1 LIDLNGTLLFQ
12 FVNFFILVAILA
24 KFAYKPILK
33 VLEDRRNKIATDISS
48 AEEARATAEK
58 LKADYEAQL
67 QKAHTEA
74 QAIVDKAVKQ
84 ADKEAQAQLDAIR
97 AQIAREK
104 EIAQAEIVN
113 EREAAIREMRNEV
126 VTLSMAVAEKLLQK
140 NMDTDMNQKL
150 VAECLKSFDKQAAA
164 GKQG

>member
-1 LIDLNGTLLFQ
+1 MIDLNGTLLFQ

-104 EIAQAEIVN
+104 EIAQAEIVY
-113 EREAAIREMRNEV
+113 V
-126 VTLSMAVAEKLLQK
+126 FC
-140 NMDTDMNQKL
+140 TDFLRLFLTIFK
-150 VAECLKSFDKQAAA
+150 
-164 GKQG
+164 

>member
-1 LIDLNGTLLFQ
+1 MVDINFTLLIQ
-12 FVNFFILVAILA
+12 FINFFVLVAILA

-33 VLEDRRNKIATDISS
+33 VLEDRKNKIASDLSS
-48 AEEARATAEK
+48 AEEARLSAEK

-67 QKAHTEA
+67 QKAHAEA

-97 AQIAREK
+97 SQIAREK
-104 EIAQAEIVN
+104 EIAQAEIAN

-126 VTLSMAVAEKLLQK
+126 VTLSMAVAEKLLKK

-150 VAECLKSFDKQAAA
+150 VAECLKQFDGQHPA
-164 GKQG
+164 GKKS

>member
-1 LIDLNGTLLFQ
+1 MIDLNGTLLFQ

-113 EREAAIREMRNEV
+113 EV

>member
-1 LIDLNGTLLFQ
+1 MIDLNGTLLFQ

-104 EIAQAEIVN
+104 
-113 EREAAIREMRNEV
+113 
-126 VTLSMAVAEKLLQK
+126 KLPR
-140 NMDTDMNQKL
+140 
-150 VAECLKSFDKQAAA
+150 LKS
-164 GKQG
+164 